1 MNDDMK
7 LTDLYDQSDE
17 RIEYYE
23 TKAREMLIESA
34 WIPLSDDAWT
44 DDKYEDM
51 IAKKAQELWDNDQI

>member
-1 MNDDMK
+1 
-7 LTDLYDQSDE
+7 
-17 RIEYYE
+17 
-23 TKAREMLIESA
+23 MLIEAA